1 MTTAATDANQIASF
15 NNAEYGI
22 TSLVTKISKGY
33 AVTLV
38 DDDAGQV
45 LPNVTIYPF
54 AMLAQ
59 AINYAKKIAGVTA

>member
-1 MTTAATDANQIASF
+1 MTTAAINANQIASF

-54 AMLAQ
+54 DMLPQ
-59 AINYAKKIAGVTA
+59 AIDYAKEISEAAA

>member
-1 MTTAATDANQIASF
+1 MTAAATDANQIASF
-15 NNAEYGI
+15 NNAKYGI

-59 AINYAKKIAGVTA
+59 AINYAKKIAGVAA